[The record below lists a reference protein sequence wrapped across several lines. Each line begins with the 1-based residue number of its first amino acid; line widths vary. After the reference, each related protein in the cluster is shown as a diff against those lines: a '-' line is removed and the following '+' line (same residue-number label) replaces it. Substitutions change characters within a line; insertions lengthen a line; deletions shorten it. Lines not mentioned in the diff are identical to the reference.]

1 LPKQTSEV
9 HEKGFRLSTVDA
21 MRKYRVLMLAPT
33 SFFADYGCHVRI
45 LEETVALRQMG
56 HEVKLCT
63 YPTGRDVLDLPIER
77 TTNLPGGREL
87 EVGASHQKIAL
98 DMLLSFKS
106 LAVAMRWR
114 PDVIHAHLHEGA
126 LIGHPI
132 SLICRAPLI
141 FDFQGSL
148 TSEMIDHGFLRAD
161 SRLYP
166 FMLHLEHIIDRLPS
180 VIIVNSRHAR
190 NLLKRDFDIVD
201 EKTHIVPDC
210 VNADA
215 FAPHN
220 GKEHKLLMK
229 QRLGIPTDS
238 KVVVYLG
245 LLAEHQGTRLLMHAL
260 ADLLETRRKLHALVM
275 GYPWVEHYAA
285 MAESLGIAAK
295 VTFTG
300 RIPYFEAPHYLD
312 IGDVAVSA
320 KISATEGQGKLP
332 TYMAMGLPTVAFD
345 TAVSREYLGEWGIY
359 ATFGDPLS
367 LAECIAFALD
377 NPEQAAEL
385 GSNLRERAISEY
397 SWEAAGRKIIEIYD
411 SCRGQG

>member
-1 LPKQTSEV
+1 
-9 HEKGFRLSTVDA
+9 
-21 MRKYRVLMLAPT
+21 MRKYRVLMLVPS
-33 SFFADYGCHVRI
+33 SFFADYGCHVRV
-45 LEETVALRQMG
+45 LEEAVTLRQMG
-56 HEVKLCT
+56 HEVRLCT

-77 TTNLPGGREL
+77 TTSLPGAREL
-87 EVGASHQKIAL
+87 EVGSSHQKIAL
-98 DMLLSFKS
+98 DILLSFKS
-106 LAVAMRWR
+106 LAVALRWR

-132 SLICRAPLI
+132 GLICGAPLI

-166 FMLHLEHIIDRLPS
+166 FLLRLERTIDRLPS
-180 VIIVNSRHAR
+180 VVIVNSRHAR
-190 NLLKRDFDIVD
+190 NLLRRDFNIGD

-210 VNADA
+210 VNAET

-220 GKEHKLLMK
+220 GQEQKLLMR
-229 QRLGIPTDS
+229 QRLGIPRDS

-245 LLAEHQGTRLLMHAL
+245 LLAEHQGTTLLMHAL
-260 ADLLETRRKLHALVM
+260 ADLLETREDLHALIM

-285 MAESLGIAAK
+285 MAEGLGIAEK

-300 RIPYFEAPHYLD
+300 RIPYFEAPHYLN

-345 TAVSREYLGEWGIY
+345 TPVSRDYLAEWGIY
-359 ATFGDPLS
+359 ATFGDSSS

-377 NPEQAAEL
+377 NPEQAAEF

-411 SCRGQG
+411 SCREQD